1 MEKAL
6 TRLSTK
12 GQVVIPKEIR
22 DRHQWTAG
30 EELWIEERN
39 DGILL
44 RSAGRRAK
52 KNLSDL
58 LGIAGYTG
66 PRRSL
71 EDMDAAVAEAAR
83 EQAPVDDES
92 P

>member
-1 MEKAL
+1 
-6 TRLSTK
+6 TK

-30 EELWIEERN
+30 EELWTEERN

-44 RSAGRRAK
+44 RSAGRPAK

-71 EDMDAAVAEAAR
+71 EDMDVAVADAAS
-83 EQAPVDDES
+83 EQALGSDEFRA
-92 P
+92 PRPTAW